1 MVLELLLEDVF
12 DQESVGGFISCG
24 AKLAG
29 CGSDQLEGWDG
40 GRVCDEVG
48 EKRGDAGLMSGK
60 QNASLLDGILLAFG
74 IGDGVEERLGSGV
87 LFLLDEVGEEAEPR
101 PRKVAG

>member
-1 MVLELLLEDVF
+1 MLLELLLEDVF
-12 DQESVGGFISCG
+12 DQKSVGGFTSCG
-24 AKLAG
+24 AKLARRG
-29 CGSDQLEGWDG
+29 RDQLEGWDG
-40 GRVCDEVG
+40 GRVCGEVG
-48 EKRGDAGLMSGK
+48 EKRGDAGLVGGK

-101 PRKVAG
+101 PRDIGG